1 MSNQEQYEL
10 ICWKAENYDKM
21 KKIIK
26 NIIERIKE
34 EKWKKDKMKQF
45 VISTGITIAL
55 NIICDEVA
63 TQLTDIDIP
72 NKEE

>member
-10 ICWKAENYDKM
+10 IWWKAENYDKM